1 MYNCDF
7 TDNLSGGTALLVEE
21 RPPEIRKD
29 KVLAVRQLID
39 EGQYGIAERLDEVV
53 ETLLELYGG

>member
-7 TDNLSGGTALLVEE
+7 TDNSSGGIALLVEE
-21 RPPEIRKD
+21 RPPEIRED
-29 KVLAVRQLID
+29 KVLAVRQLLD
-39 EGQYGIAERLDEVV
+39 EGRYGIAERLDEVV